1 MLYYLKMNMRLL
13 LNILL
18 LIAFLPFSAAA
29 ADDTTNIPISRRIFH
44 DKIKDEQRLADKSD
58 GRLDGVIK
66 VSPNP
71 DVNIQVTDSVPT
83 GDAVPVVITVTD
95 PVTGKSTKSNTV
107 TIAVQ

>member
-71 DVNIQVTDSVPT
+71 DVNIQVTDALIRKINVLRRTCIQLLTRAASC
-83 GDAVPVVITVTD
+83 
-95 PVTGKSTKSNTV
+95 
-107 TIAVQ
+107 